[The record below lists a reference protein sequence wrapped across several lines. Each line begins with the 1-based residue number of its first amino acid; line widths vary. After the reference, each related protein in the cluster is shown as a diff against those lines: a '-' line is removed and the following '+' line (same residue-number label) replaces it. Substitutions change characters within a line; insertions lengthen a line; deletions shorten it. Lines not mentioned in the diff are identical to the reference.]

1 MSRSSAIIVKGKPA
15 VQGKRTYIVFGDMRG
30 GTTMIGGVMR
40 GLGIFMGQSIN
51 EDNQES
57 FQFNGPTKEQM
68 RISIRE
74 NNESQDVWGWKYPH
88 AADYLDALWDDIRN
102 PHLICVFRDGVANAR
117 GLNRWHPVGK
127 VQALQ
132 QTMLR
137 QQQNLNMVALRN
149 CPSILISYEKAERHK
164 AEFLKEF
171 AALLGYEAD
180 HSKFDFR
187 GFMQAESYKKLA
199 DYVVQ
204 EPNEGGEAEQSAPG
218 GEEAVE
224 E

>member
-15 VQGKRTYIVFGDMRG
+15 TQGKRTYIVFGDMRG

-40 GLGIFMGQSIN
+40 GLGIFMGEDIN

-57 FQFNGPTKEQM
+57 FQFNGQTKEQM
-68 RISIRE
+68 RIAVRK
-74 NNESQDVWGWKYPH
+74 NNDNHDVWGWKYPH

-137 QQQNLNMVALRN
+137 QQQNLNLVSLRN

-164 AEFLKEF
+164 EEFLTEF
-171 AALLGYEAD
+171 AALLGYEPD
-180 HSKFDFR
+180 QSKFDFR
-187 GFMQAESYKKLA
+187 GFMQAESYKKMA
-199 DYVVQ
+199 DYVVS
-204 EPNEGGEAEQSAPG
+204 EGEASSA
-218 GEEAVE
+218 EEATQPDE
-224 E
+224 ETEGS